1 MSRVMHLNKSGS
13 GMSLKTA
20 CGRNI
25 LRTPISGNWLEFKQE
40 SFMYRCIKC
49 TESKQ
54 FELNT
59 RADAKKANPFNYNAP
74 YNTEFLGAQRAQADQ
89 DY

>member
-1 MSRVMHLNKSGS
+1 MSS
-13 GMSLKTA
+13 KTA

-25 LRTPISGNWLEFKQE
+25 LRTPLSSNWVEFKQE
-40 SFMYRCIKC
+40 SSLYRCVKC

-59 RADAKKANPFNYNAP
+59 KADVKKANPFNYKAP
-74 YNTEFLGAQRAQADQ
+74 YNTEFLGAQPARAGE

>member
-1 MSRVMHLNKSGS
+1 MHLNKSGS

-25 LRTPISGNWLEFKQE
+25 LRTPMSTDWENFKME
-40 SFMYRCIKC
+40 SSIYRCIKC
-49 TESKQ
+49 NASKQ

-59 RADAKKANPFNYNAP
+59 KADAKKANPFNYNAP
-74 YNTEFLGAQRAQADQ
+74 YNPQFLGAQPAQADQ